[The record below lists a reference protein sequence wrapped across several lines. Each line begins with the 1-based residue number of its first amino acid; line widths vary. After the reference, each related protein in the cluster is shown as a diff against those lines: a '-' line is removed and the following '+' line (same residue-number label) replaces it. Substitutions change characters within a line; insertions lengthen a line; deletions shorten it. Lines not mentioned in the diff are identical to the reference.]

1 MAEEK
6 KEEGKVFPK
15 KKPTALKRHLQDEK
29 KHLRNRT
36 WKRRIQT
43 ARVQFEEEKSLES
56 KAPLLQALYSLLDKA
71 VKNNVIKKGRA
82 SRLKSRFSKKV

>member
-1 MAEEK
+1 MANDK
-6 KEEGKVFPK
+6 KDEGKKLPN

-43 ARVQFEEEKSLES
+43 ARTQFERESTSEAKTSL
-56 KAPLLQALYSLLDKA
+56 LTTLYSLLDKA
-71 VKNNVIKKGRA
+71 VKNSVIKKNKA
-82 SRLKSRFSKKV
+82 SRLKSRFSKKA